1 MNNGIYKMIE
11 IVGSS
16 TTSIEDAI
24 EQAIER
30 AHKTLDH
37 LDWFEVVQTRGYVE
51 NGKVKYYQVMLKIG
65 FRLKD

>member
-1 MNNGIYKMIE
+1 MNNGVYKMIE

-16 TTSIEDAI
+16 TTGIEDAI

-30 AHKTLDH
+30 ANKTLDH

-51 NGKVKYYQVMLKIG
+51 NGKVKYYQVIIKIG